1 MKNRIKRLFNK
12 IMKPFK
18 YIYKLI
24 SYKVKKSLRL
34 ELIFTFGL
42 CFLMAIMTFIITNSY
57 LTKASKYSEI
67 NYEKGINEIYN
78 YSLSISNEINSE
90 KLKIEDKDTI
100 QELIDRH
107 WSMDKNNK
115 IFIANTDGKILFKVE
130 NVEVEKVDIF
140 EIIKNN
146 IQLQNIKSYEYDYD
160 VGRKEF
166 VSINPLIFENG
177 KAYVIVQ
184 GIPRAETIYYTKDK
198 SVSAFLLAVIVFIFG
213 FLFITKRKMNYIEE
227 ISKGLLQISKGNLDY
242 RVKRVGNDEL
252 ALLADNINY
261 MAKELTDKIEKE
273 RKIEKAKNDLITNV
287 SHDLRTPLTS
297 IMGYLGLIKEK
308 KFKSE
313 KELMEYASVAYTKS
327 EKLKNLIQDLF

>member
-130 NVEVEKVDIF
+130 N
-140 EIIKNN
+140 
-146 IQLQNIKSYEYDYD
+146 
-160 VGRKEF
+160 
-166 VSINPLIFENG
+166 
-177 KAYVIVQ
+177 
-184 GIPRAETIYYTKDK
+184 
-198 SVSAFLLAVIVFIFG
+198 
-213 FLFITKRKMNYIEE
+213 
-227 ISKGLLQISKGNLDY
+227 
-242 RVKRVGNDEL
+242 
-252 ALLADNINY
+252 
-261 MAKELTDKIEKE
+261 
-273 RKIEKAKNDLITNV
+273 
-287 SHDLRTPLTS
+287 
-297 IMGYLGLIKEK
+297 
-308 KFKSE
+308 
-313 KELMEYASVAYTKS
+313 
-327 EKLKNLIQDLF
+327 

>member
-184 GIPRAETIYYTKDK
+184 GIPRAETIYYT
-198 SVSAFLLAVIVFIFG
+198 
-213 FLFITKRKMNYIEE
+213 
-227 ISKGLLQISKGNLDY
+227 
-242 RVKRVGNDEL
+242 
-252 ALLADNINY
+252 
-261 MAKELTDKIEKE
+261 
-273 RKIEKAKNDLITNV
+273 
-287 SHDLRTPLTS
+287 
-297 IMGYLGLIKEK
+297 
-308 KFKSE
+308 
-313 KELMEYASVAYTKS
+313 
-327 EKLKNLIQDLF
+327 

>member
-57 LTKASKYSEI
+57 LTRASKYSEI
-67 NYEKGINEIYN
+67 NYEKGINEIYD
-78 YSLSISNEINSE
+78 YSLSISNEINSQ

-100 QELIDRH
+100 EELIDRH

-184 GIPRAETIYYTKDK
+184 GIPRAETIYYTKDR

-213 FLFITKRKMNYIEE
+213 
-227 ISKGLLQISKGNLDY
+227 
-242 RVKRVGNDEL
+242 
-252 ALLADNINY
+252 
-261 MAKELTDKIEKE
+261 
-273 RKIEKAKNDLITNV
+273 
-287 SHDLRTPLTS
+287 
-297 IMGYLGLIKEK
+297 
-308 KFKSE
+308 
-313 KELMEYASVAYTKS
+313 
-327 EKLKNLIQDLF
+327 

>member
-1 MKNRIKRLFNK
+1 
-12 IMKPFK
+12 
-18 YIYKLI
+18 
-24 SYKVKKSLRL
+24 
-34 ELIFTFGL
+34 
-42 CFLMAIMTFIITNSY
+42 MTFIITNSY
-57 LTKASKYSEI
+57 LTRASKYSEI

-78 YSLSISNEINSE
+78 YSLSISNEINSG

-308 KFKSE
+308 N
-313 KELMEYASVAYTKS
+313 
-327 EKLKNLIQDLF
+327 LKVKKN